1 MIRRCG
7 AVAALFTL
15 TAAWIAGAGDT
26 RSFWNE
32 KEPAEWSDRE
42 VQRLRTDSPWA
53 RVGSAEVVFENKG
66 GPAIASGRKG
76 DRVPIVGPDGKELST
91 GTEPTRSAGPGPA
104 GPLPKIR
111 VLVRWESAEPL
122 LAATPGQSAADA
134 AKFYVISVSGLM
146 LGDLGNAGRQAPA
159 SSEERDPALDR
170 VMRASFLLREG
181 KDPIPATDIR
191 KASLDGV
198 VSLYFPRASGPI
210 DAADRE
216 VALVTKMG
224 PFALKVKFPLK
235 AMQYRGKLAL

>member
-7 AVAALFTL
+7 AVAALFTIA
-15 TAAWIAGAGDT
+15 AAWIAGAGD
-26 RSFWNE
+26 RHSFWNE
-32 KEPAEWSDRE
+32 KEPAEWSDQE
-42 VQRLRTDSPWA
+42 LQRLRTDSPWA
-53 RVGSAEVVFENKG
+53 RVGAAQAVFENKG
-66 GPAIASGRKG
+66 GPEIARGRKG
-76 DRVPIVGPDGKELST
+76 DRVPIIGPDGKELAT
-91 GTEPTRSAGPGPA
+91 GTEPTEYSAPGLP

-111 VLVRWESAEPL
+111 VLVRWESAAPL
-122 LAATPGQSAADA
+122 LAATPGQSAVDA

-146 LGDLGNAGRQAPA
+146 TGDLASAGRPAPA

-181 KDPIPATDIR
+181 KEPIPATDIH

-216 VALVTKMG
+216 VAFVTKMG
-224 PFALKVKFPLK
+224 LFALKVTFPLK
-235 AMQYRGKLAL
+235 AMQYRGKLAM

>member
-7 AVAALFTL
+7 AVAALFTF
-15 TAAWIAGAGDT
+15 TAAWIAGAGDS

-32 KEPAEWSDRE
+32 KEPAEWSDRD
-42 VQRLRTDSPWA
+42 VQQLRTDSPWA
-53 RVGSAEVVFENKG
+53 RVGSAEAVLDRK
-66 GPAIASGRKG
+66 SGQEEMWKRKG

-91 GTEPTRSAGPGPA
+91 RTEPTKPAAPGPT
-104 GPLPKIR
+104 GSLPKLR

-134 AKFYVISVSGLM
+134 AKFYIVSVSGLM
-146 LGDLGNAGRQAPA
+146 TGDLANASQSEPA
-159 SSEERDPALDR
+159 STEERDAVLER
-170 VMRASFLLREG
+170 VMRASFLLRVG
-181 KDPIPATDIR
+181 KDPIPATGIR

-216 VALVTKMG
+216 VAFVTKVG
-224 PFALKVKFPLK
+224 LFELKVKFPLK
-235 AMQYRGKLAL
+235 AMRYRGKLAL

>member
-7 AVAALFTL
+7 AVAALFTF

-53 RVGSAEVVFENKG
+53 RVGSAQVVLESKG
-66 GPAIASGRKG
+66 AREIARGRKG
-76 DRVPIVGPDGKELST
+76 DRVPIVGPDGKQLST
-91 GTEPTRSAGPGPA
+91 GTEPTEPAAPGPT
-104 GPLPKIR
+104 GPLPKLT

-122 LAATPGQSAADA
+122 LAAAPDQSAADA

-146 LGDLGNAGRQAPA
+146 TGDLGNAGRPAPA
-159 SSEERDPALDR
+159 STEERDPELER

-181 KDPIPATDIR
+181 KEPIPATDIH

-210 DAADRE
+210 DAADKE
-216 VALVTKMG
+216 VAFVTKMG